1 MIFFIEGES
10 IIHRLE
16 IPVILKLQIS
26 LHLKEIT
33 FSFFM
38 CFTVLFPEVGGGFLD
53 SQHSYVAS
61 YGGED
66 NGPGSFVLSYG
77 GYDNGIGIYST
88 TS

>member
-1 MIFFIEGES
+1 M
-10 IIHRLE
+10 
-16 IPVILKLQIS
+16 KL
-26 LHLKEIT
+26 H
-33 FSFFM
+33 FGFFM
-38 CFTVLFPEVGGGFLD
+38 FSTVLFPEVGGEFLD

-61 YGGED
+61 YSGDG

>member
-1 MIFFIEGES
+1 MF
-10 IIHRLE
+10 
-16 IPVILKLQIS
+16 
-26 LHLKEIT
+26 
-33 FSFFM
+33 
-38 CFTVLFPEVGGGFLD
+38 FTVLFPEVGGGFLD

-77 GYDNGIGIYST
+77 GYDNGIGMYST